1 MKKTCLIL
9 AAGSSTR
16 YGTQKL
22 VQNMH
27 NGKPMLLTTI
37 ECYRK
42 VFKDIVVVITP
53 GASTLNNLLENQDV
67 RVLECT
73 QSKFGMGH
81 SIACGIAE
89 QSESDAVLIAL
100 GDMPRVNV
108 KTVAKLYEKLGPNS
122 IIAPVFQGVRGNPVG
137 FGRKYFSEL
146 LNLQG
151 DTGGRAIINNNLDDF
166 VEIAVNDQGV
176 LLDIDTPDQL
186 ESVLLK

>member
-176 LLDIDTPDQL
+176 LLDTDTPDQL

>member
-1 MKKTCLIL
+1 M
-9 AAGSSTR
+9 
-16 YGTQKL
+16 
-22 VQNMH
+22 
-27 NGKPMLLTTI
+27 
-37 ECYRK
+37 
-42 VFKDIVVVITP
+42 FKDIVVVITP

>member
-22 VQNMH
+22 VQNKH
-27 NGKPMLLTTI
+27 NGKPMLITTI
-37 ECYRK
+37 ERNRK
-42 VFKDIVVVITP
+42 EFKDIVVVITP

>member
-22 VQNMH
+22 VQKMH

-53 GASTLNNLLENQDV
+53 GASTLNNLLENQNV

-146 LNLQG
+146 LTLQG